1 MSPLSTHSMGPVHVH
16 GQTSGKSTAPL
27 PNDEGSP
34 LAFRA
39 LLLLTFV
46 IYIAPQALIPALEP
60 LHLAK
65 VSAIIAVIAYL
76 ARVLGSGVRWTVM
89 NREVRLILILM
100 SIALISIPFSKWP
113 GGSVEFFL
121 DQYSKSIIVFFLVAN
136 VLTSFRRYRTFL
148 WTIGIFSAFNAVLG
162 IKNYLS
168 GSFVLTD
175 GRVLGGVSGIASNPN
190 DLALTLNLAIPFL
203 VYLYSTA
210 KSSRQRI
217 LVAVLIAINVGGIVI
232 SFSRGGFVTLVVFV
246 LWTAW
251 MCGQR
256 QGMGIFIKTVA
267 GMVVLALV
275 LLLAGPEGYGSRIDS
290 ISDMDKDTTG
300 SSQARWQGMVGAAQG
315 MLAHPLGVGL
325 HMNNLVLHDMGLGW
339 LGVHNVYLELGA
351 ELGFPGLIVFL
362 MLLYG
367 LIASMKKVRIQY
379 EHIPE
384 MAQLAQAG
392 GGAMVA
398 YATAAMFHPVAYH
411 FYFYIVAGLMIACQ
425 QLTLSVESLENK
437 TGARLPEPVRPKWMH
452 LPRL

>member
-1 MSPLSTHSMGPVHVH
+1 MGPVQVH
-16 GQTSGKSTAPL
+16 GQPSGKSTAPL

-34 LAFRA
+34 IAYRA
-39 LLLLTFV
+39 LLLLIFV
-46 IYIAPQALIPALEP
+46 IYIAPQALVPALEP

-89 NREVRLILILM
+89 NREVRLMLILM
-100 SIALISIPFSKWP
+100 SIALISIPFSMWP
-113 GGSVEFFL
+113 GGSVGFFL

-162 IKNYLS
+162 IKNYLT
-168 GSFVLTD
+168 GSFVLTY

-210 KSSRQRI
+210 RSSRQRI
-217 LVAVLIAINVGGIVI
+217 LVVGLIAIHLGGIVI
-232 SFSRGGFVTLVVFV
+232 SFSRGGFVTLVMFV

-251 MCGQR
+251 VCGQR
-256 QGMGIFIKTVA
+256 QGMGFFIKTVA
-267 GMVVLALV
+267 GMSVLALV
-275 LLLAGPEGYGSRIDS
+275 LLWVGPEGYGSRIDS

-315 MLAHPLGVGL
+315 MLTHPLGVGL

-425 QLTLSVESLENK
+425 QLTLIVESLENK

-452 LPRL
+452 LTRL